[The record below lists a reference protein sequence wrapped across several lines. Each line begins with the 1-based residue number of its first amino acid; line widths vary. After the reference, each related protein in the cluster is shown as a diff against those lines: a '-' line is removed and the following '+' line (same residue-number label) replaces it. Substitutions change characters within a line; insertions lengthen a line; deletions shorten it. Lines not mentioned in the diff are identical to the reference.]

1 LHDAIEN
8 SFLASLEMTRF
19 KGFLQDHHYI
29 SNQYIFVAQLINL
42 ILKWY
47 CSKTKKQ
54 HFVSVYFERLENY
67 CRKFYALNIKIFN
80 WNSVNSVQK
89 YNQKPDLKIW
99 LKNPLSILAENA
111 GGGILLEGARIIEL
125 IPSGKQPSS
134 EYDSVFDASW
144 HVILP
149 GLINLHH
156 HFYQTLTRVYPQA
169 LNKELF
175 PWLKTLY
182 PLWAGITP
190 EALRMATRLVLAEL
204 MLSGCTTASDQH
216 YVFTAGLE
224 NA

>member
-1 LHDAIEN
+1 
-8 SFLASLEMTRF
+8 MTRF
-19 KGFLQDHHYI
+19 KVFLQDHHYI

-54 HFVSVYFERLENY
+54 HLVLVYFEILENY

-111 GGGILLEGARIIEL
+111 GSCILLEGARIIEL
-125 IPSGKQPSS
+125 IPSGKHPSS
-134 EYDSVFDASW
+134 EYDFVFDASC

-169 LNKELF
+169 LNKKLF

-182 PLWAGITP
+182 PLWGRIIP
-190 EALRMATRLVLAEL
+190 EGFFNSATSA
-204 MLSGCTTASDQH
+204 CI
-216 YVFTAGLE
+216 
-224 NA
+224 